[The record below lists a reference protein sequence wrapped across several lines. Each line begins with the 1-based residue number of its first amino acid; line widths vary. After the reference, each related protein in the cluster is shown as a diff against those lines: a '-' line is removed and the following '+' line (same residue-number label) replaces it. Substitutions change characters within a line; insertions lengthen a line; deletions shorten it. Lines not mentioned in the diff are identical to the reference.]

1 SLVMATGGGGDDSHR
16 CTNECGNRAPPSLS
30 SSPLQEVPR
39 CEAFAHVRSRPNG
52 GPSWNRVVKNRRN
65 LKSVGSRS
73 RSASG
78 SSGWRNASHHRQEAT
93 LADMGP
99 AATSTTTLE
108 SARAPARA
116 ASSEARAAG
125 TLSPESVAGL
135 GFDTAEARNPLESA
149 RFNDSALT

>member
-1 SLVMATGGGGDDSHR
+1 RPFSDS
-16 CTNECGNRAPPSLS
+16 SK
-30 SSPLQEVPR
+30 
-39 CEAFAHVRSRPNG
+39 G

-93 LADMGP
+93 LANMGP
-99 AATSTTTLE
+99 AASTTTLE

-116 ASSEARAAG
+116 ASSEARGAG

-135 GFDTAEARNPLESA
+135 GFDAAETRNPLESA
-149 RFNDSALT
+149 RFNDSALTFEEFLPMNATAHHLSPSKAVRFEPSQIIWDLTASHGGSAV